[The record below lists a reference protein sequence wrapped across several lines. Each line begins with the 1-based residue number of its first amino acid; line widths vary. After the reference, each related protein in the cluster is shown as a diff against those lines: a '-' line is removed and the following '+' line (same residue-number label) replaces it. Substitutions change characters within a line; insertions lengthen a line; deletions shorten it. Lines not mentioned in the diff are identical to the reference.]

1 MTDYR
6 AQFDAEVTFLNGGSL
21 QAQGFRLD
29 VPGPDVSER
38 ELAAAFVQQLGLLM
52 TDQVRLSSVRI
63 LQEPHKGLRGQ
74 PAPAATGPPG
84 PMVELSHVVTGGMT
98 TYPGLPGPEIT
109 QHLTREA
116 SRAHYAPGTEFEIGR
131 ISMVGN
137 TGTYLDSPYHRY
149 PDGADLAGLPLDALA
164 DLPAVVVRVTGSA
177 SRGIDVGALAAVE
190 VTGCAVLLHT
200 GWDRHFGTPA
210 YRDRS
215 PYLTAEGA
223 RWLADRGARLVG
235 IDAINIDDPVEG
247 GERPAHSTLLAA
259 GIPIVEH
266 LTGLE
271 QLPPAGARFTAVPPP
286 IAGFSAFPVRA
297 FAVVP
302 E

>member
-6 AQFDAEVTFLNGGSL
+6 AQFDAEVTFLNGGGL

-29 VPGPDVSER
+29 VPGPDASER

-63 LQEPHKGLRGQ
+63 LQEPHKGQRGQ
-74 PAPAATGPPG
+74 PTPAATSQPG
-84 PMVELSHVVTGGMT
+84 RMVELSHVVTAHMT
-98 TYPGLPGPEIT
+98 TYPGLPGPEVT

-116 SRAHYAPGTEFEIGR
+116 SRAHYAPGTEFAIHR
-131 ISMVGN
+131 ITMVGN

-164 DLPAVVVRVTGSA
+164 DLPAVVVRVAGSA
-177 SRGIDVGALAAVE
+177 RRGIDVGALAAVE
-190 VTGCAVLLHT
+190 VSGGAVLLHT

-215 PYLTAEGA
+215 PYLTAAGA
-223 RWLADRGARLVG
+223 RWLADHGARLVG
-235 IDAINIDDPVEG
+235 IDSINIDDPVEG

-297 FAVVP
+297 FAMVP

>member
-6 AQFDAEVTFLNGGSL
+6 AEFDAKVTFLNGGGL

-29 VPGPDVSER
+29 IPGPNVSER
-38 ELAAAFVQQLGLLM
+38 ELAAGFVRQLGLLM

-63 LQEPHKGLRGQ
+63 LQEPHKGQRGQ
-74 PAPAATGPPG
+74 PTPAATGRPG
-84 PMVELSHVVTGGMT
+84 RMVELGHVVTAGMT

-116 SRAHYAPGTEFEIGR
+116 SRAHYAAGTEFEIGR

-149 PDGADLAGLPLDALA
+149 PDGADLAGLPLEMLA

-177 SRGIDVGALAAVE
+177 SRGIDVGALAALN

-200 GWDRHFGTPA
+200 GWDRHFGTAA
-210 YRDRS
+210 YRDPA

-223 RWLADRGARLVG
+223 RWLADQGARLVG
-235 IDAINIDDPVEG
+235 IDSINIDDPVEG
-247 GERPAHSTLLAA
+247 GQRPAHSVLLAA

-286 IAGFSAFPVRA
+286 IAGFTTFPVRA

-302 E
+302 Q